1 VGKGASRLWFTFLG
15 EALRRLTRTERFP
28 WAAPGAGPVRVT
40 GVPRAGRCPPHVAG
54 RGTPIP
60 DLGGSKLFTAVATE
74 SGADA
79 CAVAFRCRV
88 RLIPCGSSGVLILVG

>member
-1 VGKGASRLWFTFLG
+1 VGQGASRLWFTFLG
-15 EALRRLTRTERFP
+15 QALRRLTRTERFFGGRRP
-28 WAAPGAGPVRVT
+28 APARCRPGACDR
-40 GVPRAGRCPPHVAG
+40 VPRVGRCPPHVAG
-54 RGTPIP
+54 REAPIP

-88 RLIPCGSSGVLILVG
+88 RL